1 MDACPNLQG
10 DPRNAAPLR
19 TGALPY
25 PTPHVDRAGEQW
37 YHERTE
43 NGPGTGEPMS
53 GKQWLLI
60 TFVVIVNII
69 IFGMLLTKPSAE
81 ERDMPAASWTPCP
94 TFTSS
99 PFPTATAILMPTAP
113 PLPTTVVNAIA
124 TAEGYTVQE
133 GDTLERIAEQYGI
146 SVYTLRMLNRL
157 SEGDT
162 IEAGQELLVPASP

>member
-1 MDACPNLQG
+1 MS
-10 DPRNAAPLR
+10 
-19 TGALPY
+19 Y
-25 PTPHVDRAGEQW
+25 VDHAGEQW
-37 YHERTE
+37 YHECTE
-43 NGPGTGEPMS
+43 SGPGTGDSMT

-60 TFVVIVNII
+60 TFVVIINII
-69 IFGMLLTKPSAE
+69 IFGALLAKPSAQ

-124 TAEGYTVQE
+124 DAAKYVVQE

-157 SEGDT
+157 SEEDT

>member
-1 MDACPNLQG
+1 M
-10 DPRNAAPLR
+10 
-19 TGALPY
+19 
-25 PTPHVDRAGEQW
+25 PHVDHAGEQW

-43 NGPGTGEPMS
+43 NGPGAGEPMT

-60 TFVVIVNII
+60 TFVVIVNIV
-69 IFGMLLTKPSAE
+69 IFGTLLTKPSAE
-81 ERDMPAASWTPCP
+81 ESGVPAASWTPCP
-94 TFTSS
+94 TFTPS

-113 PLPTTVVNAIA
+113 PLPTTVVNALA
-124 TAEGYTVQE
+124 SAERYAVQE

-157 SEGDT
+157 PEGEP